1 MLIRRKI
8 MQYNDM
14 SKEELLALKESL
26 NKEYAEAKAKGLA
39 LDMSRGKPSAKQLD
53 VSLGL
58 LDTINSSSDLKA
70 LDGTDCRNYG
80 VLDGIP
86 EAKKLMADMMGTT
99 PDHVIVYGNASLN
112 IMYDQISRAYTH
124 GILGNTPWCKLDK
137 VKFLCPVPGYDRHF
151 AITERFGIEMIN
163 IPMSES
169 GPDMGMV
176 EEYVSKDASVKGIW
190 CVPKYS
196 NPQGYTYS
204 EETVKRMAALKPAAE
219 DFRIFWD
226 NAYVIHDLYDDNK
239 DEIADIISE
248 CEKAGNPDMVFE
260 FASTSKVSFPGS
272 GIAALATSAN
282 NIADIKKQLT
292 IQTIG
297 HDKLNQLRHVRFFKD
312 INGLKE
318 HMRKHAEFM
327 RPKFEAVE
335 SVLEEELG
343 GLGIGSWTEPKGG
356 YFISFEAMDG
366 CAKAIVAKC
375 KEAGVKLTGAGAT
388 FPYGKDPKDSNIR
401 IAPSF
406 PTPEE
411 MKHAADLFVLCVK
424 LVSVE
429 KLLENK

>member
-26 NKEYAEAKAKGLA
+26 NKEYAEAKSKGLA

-248 CEKAGNPDMVFE
+248 CEKVGNPDMVFE

-411 MKHAADLFVLCVK
+411 MKQAADLFVLCVK

>member
-248 CEKAGNPDMVFE
+248 CDKAGNPDMVFE

-406 PTPEE
+406 PTPDE
-411 MKHAADLFVLCVK
+411 MKQAADLFVLCVK

>member
-1 MLIRRKI
+1 

-226 NAYVIHDLYDDNK
+226 NAYVIHDLYDDKK

-318 HMRKHAEFM
+318 HMRKHAEFI

-335 SVLEEELG
+335 EVFEKELS
-343 GLGIGSWTEPKGG
+343 GLGIGSWTEPNGG

-366 CAKAIVAKC
+366 CAKAIAAKC

-388 FPYGKDPKDSNIR
+388 FPYGKDPHDSNIR
-401 IAPSF
+401 IAPSY

-411 MKHAADLFVLCVK
+411 LAVAAEVFVLSVK
-424 LVSVE
+424 LASVD
-429 KLLENK
+429 KILETK

>member
-176 EEYVSKDASVKGIW
+176 EEYVSNDASVKGIW

-411 MKHAADLFVLCVK
+411 MKQAADLFVLCVK

-429 KLLENK
+429 KLLEKK

>member
-58 LDTINSSSDLKA
+58 LDTINSSSDLKT

-226 NAYVIHDLYDDNK
+226 NAYVIHDLYDDKK

-318 HMRKHAEFM
+318 HMRKHAEFI

-335 SVLEEELG
+335 EVFEKELS
-343 GLGIGSWTEPKGG
+343 GLGIGSWTEPNGG

-366 CAKAIVAKC
+366 CAKAIAAKC

-411 MKHAADLFVLCVK
+411 LKQAADLFVLCVK

>member
-176 EEYVSKDASVKGIW
+176 EEYVSNDASVKGIW

-318 HMRKHAEFM
+318 HMRKHAEFI

-335 SVLEEELG
+335 SVLEEELS

-411 MKHAADLFVLCVK
+411 MKQAADLFVLCVK